1 MSHRHV
7 VWGAVLAT
15 STTFAAATAAHAQRF
30 ETTDLLARGSAAY
43 DRLPERVTLRDA
55 RLFSEALVNLY
66 AYEQRSIRE
75 RAAIAPQTQR
85 AIDWLI
91 GSIALMQ
98 TAKADDGNRRGD
110 DELLDRGLQM
120 ASKAKASLANGVVWD
135 VTSYLSG
142 AANLFAYLQCAPNP
156 SGRARTDYGWLVK
169 AQNQL
174 VVAGDKGDD
183 PNAGRYPPTWM
194 PRRPRPG
201 ARGTGA
207 IAGSTV
213 AVGASPSPV
222 AGNAGDRGA
231 PDADPSD
238 AGALQRLQ
246 QRNEQLRVELA
257 AANAANDSLRR
268 ANDELRRTMGAVRTE
283 DAPVTRRDMV
293 AARLIAQGRLR
304 EARDLA
310 RSRLEANPADGD
322 AHLVLSQVYAKASG
336 PAATPEE
343 RAVLWLAIH
352 HLTIAMKSG
361 AIGYD
366 VGRKILEDYVSRTP
380 TAEDFKARGWVD
392 GQRLRVS
399 FAPYEW
405 IDEETT
411 IRPRK
416 E

>member
-1 MSHRHV
+1 MSHHHL

-75 RAAIAPQTQR
+75 RAAIAPQTQQ

-91 GSIALMQ
+91 GSIALMK

-110 DELLDRGLQM
+110 DQLLDRGLQM
-120 ASKAKASLANGVVWD
+120 AAKAKASVENGVVWD
-135 VTSYLSG
+135 VMSYLSG
-142 AANLFAYLQCAPNP
+142 AANLFAYLQCASNP
-156 SGRARTDYGWLVK
+156 SARARTDYGWLVDV
-169 AQNQL
+169 QSRL

-183 PNAGRYPPTWM
+183 PNARRYPPTWM
-194 PRRPRPG
+194 PKRPRPG
-201 ARGTGA
+201 ARRGA

-231 PDADPSD
+231 RDVEPSD
-238 AGALQRLQ
+238 AESLQRLQ
-246 QRNEQLRVELA
+246 QRNEQLRAELA

-268 ANDELRRTMGAVRTE
+268 ANDELRRTMGTVRTG
-283 DAPVTRRDMV
+283 DTPVIRRDMV

-322 AHLVLSQVYAKASG
+322 AHVVLFQVYAKASG
-336 PAATPEE
+336 PSATPEE

-366 VGRKILEDYVSRTP
+366 VGRKILEDYESRTP

-399 FAPYEW
+399 FPPYEW